1 MGCALNTPY
10 THSPHTGEGRT
21 LVPQIRGFVGLGAP
35 HEEALRLLQQM
46 GADGIAPDRTSY
58 TAALCVFASGGHSV
72 EAARLLMAMAAA
84 GFAPE
89 SAAYTLAIDA
99 HARRGLLA
107 PALQLLREMPR
118 CDISPDLLAYS
129 LVISAAGRRGELST
143 AETGSQADRETCRL
157 WEELRAVHGEGS
169 EEALVEELAGSR
181 PAEHRCRVL
190 SACGAS
196 VAALQRTGQWDGALR
211 RFTLLRANRLAAS
224 SVGFNAAIRALGCAT
239 PRWLRP
245 LRLELYFEM
254 EQVSKWIGSK

>member
-99 HARRGLLA
+99 HARRGLSA
-107 PALQLLREMPR
+107 AALQLLREMPR

-190 SACGAS
+190 SACGPCHNCN
-196 VAALQRTGQWDGALR
+196 TH
-211 RFTLLRANRLAAS
+211 
-224 SVGFNAAIRALGCAT
+224 
-239 PRWLRP
+239 
-245 LRLELYFEM
+245 
-254 EQVSKWIGSK
+254 